1 MNDVQGWKW
10 GQIYAL
16 LISHETCCRSL
27 RLTGEHVGR
36 CGAFID
42 HTTWLT
48 GIVFTGRYQG
58 SRFVGHL
65 HFQSWSDTIEW
76 TSLHQESHFTTEFGC
91 SFERCLD
98 RKSTLSL
105 CKTFRASSTL
115 LLFPVSSIP
124 HTFWP
129 RPNYLQLI
137 NLPANY
143 RIPQFRQC
151 HF

>member
-1 MNDVQGWKW
+1 MPCTSLLHLMCFQLPANVRTSLKMFYPERMKNEWSLKDENEEK
-10 GQIYAL
+10 IYAL
-16 LISHETCCRSL
+16 LISLETCCRSL

-76 TSLHQESHFTTEFGC
+76 TSVHQESHFTTQVGC
-91 SFERCLD
+91 SLNLD
-98 RKSTLSL
+98 VALTENLLSQ
-105 CKTFRASSTL
+105 FVRHS
-115 LLFPVSSIP
+115 V
-124 HTFWP
+124 H
-129 RPNYLQLI
+129 LQL
-137 NLPANY
+137 NSAST
-143 RIPQFRQC
+143 
-151 HF
+151 